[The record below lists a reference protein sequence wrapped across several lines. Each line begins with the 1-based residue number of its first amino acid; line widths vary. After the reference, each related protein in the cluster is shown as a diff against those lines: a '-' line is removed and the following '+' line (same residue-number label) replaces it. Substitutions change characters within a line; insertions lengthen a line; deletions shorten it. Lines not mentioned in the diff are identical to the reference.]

1 MSAGFGSFRKLCPVA
16 SAVLTMTEES
26 CHRPNPENE
35 GKETDVAFRPA
46 WSAQFKAAALRELA
60 TTGPLGQITRQWAW
74 GGSTGKGVCVAVID
88 SGIEY
93 NHPAV
98 NGSVQH
104 GIVVEFDRSSETY
117 LRIIEEDHPADL
129 FGHGTACAGIIHAL
143 APEAELY
150 SVRVIGRDLKGKA
163 LQFAGGLRWA
173 IENGMQVINMSL
185 STSKQEYYAMFHQI
199 TDDAFFNNV
208 LLVSAVNNIPAP
220 SYPSLYSS
228 VISVA
233 AHEQKDPFTYYYNP
247 SPPVEFGAPGID
259 VRVAWLDNSYTVSTG
274 NSFAAPH
281 IAGIVALIRAK
292 HPQLTPFQ
300 IKTVLYACATN
311 VNTIDKY

>member
-1 MSAGFGSFRKLCPVA
+1 
-16 SAVLTMTEES
+16 MTEES
-26 CHRPNPENE
+26 HNPAKLENE
-35 GKETDVAFRPA
+35 VKEKGKTLRPA
-46 WSAQFKAAALRELA
+46 WSAQFQADALRELA
-60 TTGPLGQITRQWAW
+60 STGPLGQITRQWAW
-74 GGSTGKGVCVAVID
+74 GGSSGEGVRVAVID
-88 SGIEY
+88 SGIEAD
-93 NHPAV
+93 HPAV
-98 NGSVQH
+98 NGSVQS
-104 GIVVEFDRSSETY
+104 GIVVEYDRSSETY
-117 LRIIEEDHPADL
+117 LRIIEEDQPEDL

-143 APEAELY
+143 APAAELY
-150 SVRVIGRDLKGKA
+150 SVRVISRDLKGKA

-173 IENGMQVINMSL
+173 LENDMQVVNMSL

-199 TDDAFFNNV
+199 TDEAFFNNV

-233 AHEQKDPFTYYYNP
+233 AHERKDPFTYYYNP
-247 SPPVEFGAPGID
+247 SPPVEFGALGID
-259 VRVAWLDNSYTVSTG
+259 VRVAWRDKSYTVSTG

-300 IKTVLYACATN
+300 IKTVLYACADN
-311 VNTIDKY
+311 VKTFE